1 MTTVRPAH
9 KAQGARLTELA
20 TTNTRTIKIGSKN
33 RYDGKYSLPWPR
45 CARGLMRCVPAASPR
60 GHKSLPVASLISFS
74 AEALAI
80 GDDHRPRANC
90 ATALSGLQYR

>member
-9 KAQGARLTELA
+9 KAQGTRLTELA

-33 RYDGKYSLPWPR
+33 RYDEKYSLSV
-45 CARGLMRCVPAASPR
+45 AEMREGSDEVVPAASPR

-80 GDDHRPRANC
+80 GDDRRPLANC
-90 ATALSGLQYR
+90 TTALSGLQHR

>member
-1 MTTVRPAH
+1 
-9 KAQGARLTELA
+9 
-20 TTNTRTIKIGSKN
+20 
-33 RYDGKYSLPWPR
+33 
-45 CARGLMRCVPAASPR
+45 MRCVPAASPR

-80 GDDHRPRANC
+80 GDDRRPRANC